1 MTLCID
7 FCVSGS
13 VDLAPWGPL
22 DGSDSGTVWVLA
34 LVRGMNVPE
43 SQAFD
48 EESLVAGRATEPGY
62 QGPHQ
67 PFQLVLGA

>member
-34 LVRGMNVPE
+34 LVQGMNVPE
-43 SQAFD
+43 SRAFD
-48 EESLVAGRATEPGY
+48 EESLVAG
-62 QGPHQ
+62 
-67 PFQLVLGA
+67 